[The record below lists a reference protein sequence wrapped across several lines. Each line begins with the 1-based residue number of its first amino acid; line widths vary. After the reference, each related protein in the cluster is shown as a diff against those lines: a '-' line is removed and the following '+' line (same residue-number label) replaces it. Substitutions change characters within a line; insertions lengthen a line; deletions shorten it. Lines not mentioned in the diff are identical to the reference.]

1 MKIRTALSCNSGFYT
16 LGNHLTFNKTSAFL
30 HAVQPNFTS
39 VRSLHVFM
47 NSLRLVSY
55 ENANFGSNIFW
66 RAEGELAK
74 HVLEMSSLLEAQDL
88 LPPVWWEKKQ
98 TNQTKAGAKIEEK
111 IKGVKI
117 EVQKLC
123 KALD

>member
-88 LPPVWWEKKQ
+88 LPPVWWGKKKKKNQ
-98 TNQTKAGAKIEEK
+98 QTKP
-111 IKGVKI
+111 
-117 EVQKLC
+117 KLEL
-123 KALD
+123 K